1 MPIDVEMQHL
11 LYQQVSQEVGRII
24 NNLTQETT
32 DEALKKTNE
41 DARKKL
47 EAFREALDRNIDSLQ
62 RNAEWD
68 RFTIAFY
75 GETNAGKSTVIE
87 TLRILLKEE
96 SKQKQQKAF
105 REFQQQ
111 YQLADS
117 DIEKLQQSL
126 NNNQKRANEL
136 AQAIEAINSQYIERE
151 TALQQQ
157 INALSAFILAQQQ
170 FDSLWKKFLNLWR
183 KTPEQKER
191 TLLLMKQYALNIE
204 KAAELK
210 DLKSQ
215 QTDCNA
221 QTAELQQLQI
231 VQQEKFAELANLADG
246 EIIGTGV
253 SDFTMET
260 TLYPFEFNQQRFAL
274 LDVPGIEGKES
285 KVLAQIQ
292 QAVEKAHAVF
302 YVTSKAAA
310 PQKGDENNPGT
321 LEKIKSHLNAQT
333 EVWTLFNKRIT
344 NPMQL
349 NRPALL
355 SSDEELSLVDLN
367 EKMREQLGDNYCD
380 TWTLSAMPAFLSV
393 AEHLVPG
400 SENFKKRGKLLE
412 SLEREEVL
420 DKTRLK
426 DFLSLLTQKLVANSK
441 EKITR
446 SNVNKARKTV
456 EETTGEI
463 TRLQKETYG
472 KLSKQLDEEMQNAH
486 QLLDMSLTALKSRL
500 ANQSEEA
507 VDKFKSCV
515 RRRVYAEIDGDIS
528 NDRFK
533 SELEDCLTQQHAKL
547 EKELPAILKREL
559 DIFKDETEEI
569 IRRFQQYAKEILAT
583 YSKLQHHKFDG
594 QFDVR
599 IDIDSGVKLTSLLAT
614 LAGSALLL
622 WNPAGWIV
630 LAPALA
636 GMVFAFYKA
645 VRGFFSLSY
654 KMSQQRQSADK
665 NLDKVARKIN
675 TSISEGLENAFPE
688 LEEKVEQLKT
698 MLQEPVRQA
707 SHTNSILKSA
717 SQKLRLLSVNIETSG
732 SK

>member
-1 MPIDVEMQHL
+1 MPVDVEMQHS
-11 LYQQVSQEVGRII
+11 LYQRVSQEVGRII
-24 NNLTQETT
+24 SNLTQETA
-32 DEALKKTNE
+32 DETLKKTNE
-41 DARKKL
+41 DAREKL
-47 EAFREALDRNIDSLQ
+47 EVFREALNKNIDSLQ

-96 SKQKQQKAF
+96 SKQQRQKAF

-111 YQLADS
+111 YQLTDS

-126 NNNQKRANEL
+126 DDNQKRANEL
-136 AQAIEAINSQYIERE
+136 TQAIEAINSQYIEQK

-157 INALSAFILAQQQ
+157 INALSALILAQQQ
-170 FDSLWKKFLNLWR
+170 FDSLWIKFLNLWR

-191 TLLLMKQYALNIE
+191 AHLLVEQCVLNIE
-204 KAAELK
+204 KDAELK
-210 DLKSQ
+210 GLESQ
-215 QTDCNA
+215 LSDCNV
-221 QTAELQQLQI
+221 QTVELQQLQV
-231 VQQEKFAELANLADG
+231 VQQAKFAELEQLADG
-246 EIIGTGV
+246 EIIGTGA
-253 SDFTMET
+253 SDFTMDT
-260 TLYPFEFNQQRFAL
+260 TLYPFKFHQQRFAL
-274 LDVPGIEGKES
+274 LDVPGIEGKEN

-355 SSDEELSLVDLN
+355 SPDEEQSLVDLN

-412 SLEREEVL
+412 KFEREEVL
-420 DKTRLK
+420 DKTRLR
-426 DFLSLLTQKLVANSK
+426 DFLSLLTQTLVANSK

-463 TRLQKETYG
+463 TRLQKETYS
-472 KLSKQLDEEMQNAH
+472 KLSKQLEEEMLNAH

-507 VDKFKSCV
+507 VDKFKSCA
-515 RRRVYAEIDGDIS
+515 RKHVYAEIDGDIS

-533 SELEDCLTQQHAKL
+533 SELEDCITRQHAEL
-547 EKELPAILKREL
+547 EKELPDILKREL
-559 DIFKDETEEI
+559 NIFKDETEEVV
-569 IRRFQQYAKEILAT
+569 RRFQRYAKEILTT

-594 QFDVR
+594 QFDVK
-599 IDIDSGVKLTSLLAT
+599 IDIDSGIKLTSLLAT
-614 LAGSALLL
+614 LAGGALLF

-636 GMVFAFYKA
+636 GLVFAFYKA
-645 VRGFFSLSY
+645 VRSFFSSSY
-654 KMSQQRQSADK
+654 KMSQQRQSADE
-665 NLDKVARKIN
+665 NLSKVARKIKS
-675 TSISEGLENAFPE
+675 SISEGLESAFTE
-688 LEEKVEQLKT
+688 LEEKLEQLKA
-698 MLQEPVRQA
+698 MLKEPVRQA

-717 SQKLRLLSVNIETSG
+717 SQRLHQLSVSIETSG
-732 SK
+732 AK